1 MAAKRLRFCYLMV
14 APALLLVL
22 MMGIYPMIDTFRI
35 SLLQYDLLRIPTEG
49 TPFVGFDNYL
59 TILQNPRFVRALVNT
74 IVFVVI
80 VVSFVLA
87 VGVFIAQVLNHD
99 FRGRVLLRS
108 IVLIPW
114 FIPPVVASGIWLWMF
129 EPQRSP
135 INQGLRFLSLT
146 DSNIRFL
153 TDSAT
158 FADVISIP
166 MISVA
171 LVRAWG
177 GMPFVILM
185 VLAAMQSIPKD
196 VYEAAEIDGAS
207 VIQRFAYIT
216 LPMLRPVLAI
226 LMTLLFIGGIG
237 AFEVNYVLTR
247 GGPQDLTNVLA
258 VLAYQEAFT
267 FFRFDL
273 AAAISNIIL
282 LITGPIAFLYIRA
295 QIRER

>member
-22 MMGIYPMIDTFRI
+22 VMGIYPMIDTFRI

-49 TPFVGFDNYL
+49 TPFVGFENYL
-59 TILQNPRFVRALVNT
+59 TILQNPRFLRTLMNT

-80 VVSFVLA
+80 VVSSMLA
-87 VGVFIAQVLNHD
+87 VGVFIAQVLNIE

-108 IVLIPW
+108 IVLTPW

-135 INQGLRFLSLT
+135 INQGLRFLGLT

-153 TDSAT
+153 TDSTT
-158 FADVISIP
+158 FADVLSIP
-166 MISVA
+166 MLSVA

-196 VYEAAEIDGAS
+196 IYEAAEIDGAS
-207 VIQRFAYIT
+207 VIQRFTYIT

-226 LMTLLFIGGIG
+226 LVTLLFIGGIG

-295 QIRER
+295 QVRER